1 MKKNILVF
9 FSACALLLTACGGG
23 ESNQAASDNPT
34 TAAAVMQAQTLAT
47 TVESTTS
54 PPAVAATTVESTT
67 TPSAVAAKAVDLTDA
82 ISILKMIVGL
92 EVNSGG
98 APLTA
103 YQAYAADVD
112 GNGMVELTDAIKVL
126 KRIVGLE
133 AATANWMFFN
143 GTPTVADK
151 LNPGLPASV
160 SAAVSNSTNVS
171 ITAVLR
177 GDVVS
182 SSAYTYSW
190 ALTSVPSGSSATLAS
205 PTAAN
210 PSFKAD
216 VAGAYVATL
225 TITDG
230 SNNVSTSSVTLTATS
245 SGSTTPTEP
254 TAMAP
259 LSPTI
264 ASVSSGNN
272 ATSVNFTAASTGAT
286 ATSFSATC
294 TPANGTA
301 VTADGSAS
309 PISVTGLLNGTSY
322 SCSVKA
328 VNAVGSSAASTAI
341 SVTTAEL
348 AYATPANFATAMER
362 SFSGTLVM
370 ASDMANRSRYMISDA
385 SSASGQASYLS
396 MGDTYS
402 AAAGYAAVSAT
413 LPTSTT
419 YANYL
424 SKLFL
429 VVSQGTTGFYRIDS
443 HLHPNN
449 SLDVDTTDGLK
460 LKFRNNFGIAT
471 SLYGYLTFS
480 YNATNGLLQAKKRYT
495 YSYTK
500 ASGTTG
506 GSRYTPSWTEVTGF
520 SAADYYVNFSG
531 GVYKLVQSASQAT
544 PLYLFNSPID
554 LGIPSFMNP
563 KSVAFVTNEP
573 APFMSKVTVAQI
585 EGISGTIY
593 KSVNTTYR
601 SQVATPGSDAS
612 TKLAADTMLA
622 AIKTTV
628 EANGGKL
635 RYAPA
640 VYTAYRDAAL
650 ATKLVSDSI
659 SDGTPGQNLVPYV
672 YFTNEKDTTTNIYH
686 PFMVVVSY
694 GNQASPNGLVDVPH
708 PPGDSS
714 TGPDYPSS
722 KVTRFSNLE
731 NYVQMI
737 PMRDYGQVTAVKD
750 NESVITKNLWTA
762 KPSLAANVYTYA
774 DEADN
779 GILIDGSV
787 MFPAYNNTLVPS
799 HLTGELSASGC
810 HVGQGGGGPHC
821 HSDGYQPGFG
831 LALYNDLDYVNKSHP
846 PLIGFGYDGIAL
858 FGKYRGTSDAG
869 LLGYT
874 TSLDDFGAHNH
885 DGIGYHYHAH
895 TVTGHT
901 PAGQTDG
908 STYPTIMYVL
918 MKGAYIGKVTTV
930 PCFRA
935 KTAFNTNKY
944 LGGTVTS
951 SVCP

>member
-1 MKKNILVF
+1 MNKITFTVL
-9 FSACALLLTACGGG
+9 SACAFLLSACGGSG
-23 ESNQAASDNPT
+23 STQAVADSPT
-34 TAAAVMQAQTLAT
+34 TAAAVVQAQTLAT
-47 TVESTTS
+47 STTS
-54 PPAVAATTVESTT
+54 ETST
-67 TPSAVAAKAVDLTDA
+67 TPSAVAAAAVDLTDA
-82 ISILKMIVGL
+82 IAILKMIVGL

-112 GNGMVELTDAIKVL
+112 GNGTVELTDAIKVL

-133 AATANWMFFN
+133 TATANWMFFN

-160 SAAVSNSTNVS
+160 SATVSNSTNVS
-171 ITAVLR
+171 MTAVLR

-190 ALTSVPSGSSATLAS
+190 ALTSVPSGSTATLAS
-205 PTAAN
+205 PTAAS

-216 VAGAYVATL
+216 VAGAYVATM

-230 SNNVSTSSVTLTATS
+230 SNNVSTSSVTLTAT
-245 SGSTTPTEP
+245 GTTTPTEP
-254 TAMAP
+254 TPTAP
-259 LSPTI
+259 LAPTL

-272 ATSVNFTAASTGAT
+272 AASVNFTAASTGT
-286 ATSFSATC
+286 SATSFTATC

-301 VTADGSAS
+301 VSADGSAS

-348 AYATPANFATAMER
+348 AYATPANFATAMTR
-362 SFSGTLVM
+362 SFSGNLVS
-370 ASDMANRSRYMISDA
+370 ASSLVSRSRYMISDA
-385 SSASGQASYLS
+385 SSASSQANYLS
-396 MGDTYS
+396 MGATYS
-402 AAAGYAAVSAT
+402 ASAGYAAESAT

-419 YANYL
+419 YADYL

-429 VVSQGTTGFYRIDS
+429 VVPQGSTGFYRIDS

-460 LKFRNNFGIAT
+460 LKFRNNFGKAT

-480 YNATNGLLQAKKRYT
+480 YNSTTKLLQAKKRYT
-495 YSYTK
+495 YSYST
-500 ASGTTG
+500 AGTIN
-506 GSRYTPSWTEVTGF
+506 TPTWTEVTGF
-520 SAADYYVNFSG
+520 SAADYYVNFTG
-531 GVYKLVQSASQAT
+531 GVYKLVPSESQAT
-544 PLYLFNSPID
+544 PLYVYNSPID
-554 LGIPSFMNP
+554 LGVPAFMNP
-563 KSVAFVTNEP
+563 KSVPFVTNLP
-573 APFMSKVTVAQI
+573 APFMSKVTIAQV
-585 EGISGTIY
+585 EGTNGTIY

-601 SQVATPGSDAS
+601 SQVATAGPDAN
-612 TKLAADTMLA
+612 TKLAAETMLA
-622 AIKTTV
+622 SIKTTV
-628 EANGGKL
+628 EASGGKL

-659 SDGTPGQNLVPYV
+659 ADGTPGQNLVPYV
-672 YFTNEKDTTTNIYH
+672 YFTNEKDASNVYH
-686 PFMVVVSY
+686 PFMVVVAY
-694 GNQASPNGLVDVPH
+694 GNQASPNGLVDVAR
-708 PPGDSS
+708 PPGYG
-714 TGPDYPSS
+714 TGSYGTS

-731 NYVQMI
+731 NYVHMI
-737 PMRDYGQVTAVKD
+737 PMRDYGQVTAVTD
-750 NESVITKNLWTA
+750 NSSVITKNLWTA
-762 KPSLAANVYTYA
+762 RTVSSLAANVYTYA
-774 DEADN
+774 DETDN

-799 HLTGELSASGC
+799 HVTGELSASGC

-821 HSDGYQPGFG
+821 HADGYQPGFG
-831 LALYNDLDYVNKSHP
+831 LALYNDLDYLNKSHP

-858 FGKYRGTSDAG
+858 FGKYRGTSDAS

-874 TSLDDFGAHNH
+874 TSLDEFGGHTH

-895 TVTGHT
+895 TVANHT
-901 PAGQTDG
+901 PVGQTAG
-908 STYPTIMYVL
+908 STYPTTMYVL

-930 PCFRA
+930 PCFRG
-935 KTAFNTNKY
+935 KTNFSSNKY
-944 LGGTVTS
+944 MGGTVTA

>member
-9 FSACALLLTACGGG
+9 FSACVLLLTACGGG

-34 TAAAVMQAQTLAT
+34 TAAAVLQAQTLAT
-47 TVESTTS
+47 TVESTTTPS
-54 PPAVAATTVESTT
+54 AVAATTVESTT

-112 GNGMVELTDAIKVL
+112 GNGKVELTDAIKVL

-133 AATANWMFFN
+133 TATAQWMFFN
-143 GTPTVADK
+143 GTPTVADM

-171 ITAVLR
+171 MSAVLR

-182 SSAYTYSW
+182 SSDYTYSW

-230 SNNVSTSSVTLTATS
+230 SNNVSTSSVTLTATA
-245 SGSTTPTEP
+245 SGSSTPTEP
-254 TAMAP
+254 TATAP
-259 LSPTI
+259 LSPTLV
-264 ASVSSGNN
+264 SVSSGNN

-301 VTADGSAS
+301 VSADGSAS
-309 PISVTGLLNGTSY
+309 PILVTGLLNGTSY
-322 SCSVKA
+322 LCSVKA
-328 VNAVGSSAASTAI
+328 VNAVGSSAASTAM

-362 SFSGTLVM
+362 SFSGNLVA
-370 ASDMANRSRYMISDA
+370 ASSLVSRSRYMISDA
-385 SSASGQASYLS
+385 SSASSQANYLS
-396 MGDTYS
+396 MGATYS
-402 AAAGYAAVSAT
+402 ATAGYAAESAT

-419 YANYL
+419 YADYL

-429 VVSQGTTGFYRIDS
+429 VVAQGSTGFYRIDS

-460 LKFRNNFGIAT
+460 LKFRNNFGKAT

-480 YNATNGLLQAKKRYT
+480 YNSSTKLLQAKKRYA
-495 YSYTK
+495 YSYTT
-500 ASGTTG
+500 SG
-506 GSRYTPSWTEVTGF
+506 SINTPTWTEVTPF
-520 SAADYYVNFSG
+520 SAADYYVNFTG
-531 GVYKLVQSASQAT
+531 GVYKLVQSVSQAT
-544 PLYLFNSPID
+544 PLYLYNSPID
-554 LGIPSFMNP
+554 LGVPSFMNP
-563 KSVAFVTNEP
+563 KNVAFVTNEP
-573 APFMSKVTVAQI
+573 APFMSKVTIAQT
-585 EGISGTIY
+585 EGINGSIY
-593 KSVNTTYR
+593 RSVNAAYR
-601 SQVATPGSDAS
+601 SQVATPGPDAN
-612 TKLAADTMLA
+612 TKLAAETMLA
-622 AIKTTV
+622 TIKTTV
-628 EANGGKL
+628 EASGGKL
-635 RYAPA
+635 RYAPG

-672 YFTNEKDTTTNIYH
+672 YFTNEKDASNVYH

-708 PPGDSS
+708 PPGYGTGSYS
-714 TGPDYPSS
+714 TS

-737 PMRDYGQVTAVKD
+737 PLRDYGQVTAVMD
-750 NESVITKNLWTA
+750 NSAVITKNLWTA
-762 KPSLAANVYTYA
+762 RTVSTLAADVYTYA

-799 HLTGELSASGC
+799 HLSGELSASGC

-821 HSDGYQPGFG
+821 HADGYQPGFG

-874 TSLDDFGAHNH
+874 TTLDDFGGHNH
-885 DGIGYHYHAH
+885 DGIGYHFHAH
-895 TVTGHT
+895 TVTDHT
-901 PAGQTDG
+901 PVGQTAG
-908 STYPTIMYVL
+908 STYPTTMNVL

-944 LGGTVTS
+944 LGGTVTA

>member
-1 MKKNILVF
+1 MKKITFTVL
-9 FSACALLLTACGGG
+9 SACAFLLSACGGSG
-23 ESNQAASDNPT
+23 STQAVADSPT
-34 TAAAVMQAQTLAT
+34 TAAAVVQAQTLAT
-47 TVESTTS
+47 STTS
-54 PPAVAATTVESTT
+54 ETST
-67 TPSAVAAKAVDLTDA
+67 TPSAVAAAAVDLTDA

-112 GNGMVELTDAIKVL
+112 GNGAVELTDAIKVL

-133 AATANWMFFN
+133 TATANWMFFN

-160 SAAVSNSTNVS
+160 SATVSNSTNVS
-171 ITAVLR
+171 MTAVLR

-190 ALTSVPSGSSATLAS
+190 ALTSVPSGSTATLAS
-205 PTAAN
+205 PTAAS

-216 VAGAYVATL
+216 VAGAYVATM

-230 SNNVSTSSVTLTATS
+230 SRNVSTSSVTLTAT
-245 SGSTTPTEP
+245 GSNTTTEP
-254 TAMAP
+254 TPTAP

-272 ATSVNFTAASTGAT
+272 AASVNFTAASTGTA
-286 ATSFSATC
+286 ATSFTATC

-301 VTADGSAS
+301 VSAEGSAS

-328 VNAVGSSAASTAI
+328 VNAVGSSAASTAM

-362 SFSGTLVM
+362 SFSGNLVA
-370 ASDMANRSRYMISDA
+370 ASSLVSRSRYMISDA
-385 SSASGQASYLS
+385 SSASSQANYLS
-396 MGDTYS
+396 LGATYN
-402 AAAGYAAVSAT
+402 ATTGYAAESAT

-419 YANYL
+419 YADYL

-429 VVSQGTTGFYRIDS
+429 VVAQGTTGFYRIDS

-460 LKFRNNFGIAT
+460 LKFRNNFGKAT

-480 YNATNGLLQAKKRYT
+480 YNSSTKLLQAKKRYA
-495 YSYTK
+495 YSYTT
-500 ASGTTG
+500 SG
-506 GSRYTPSWTEVTGF
+506 SINTPTWTEVTPF
-520 SAADYYVNFSG
+520 SAADYYVNFTG
-531 GVYKLVQSASQAT
+531 GVYKLVQSVSQAT
-544 PLYLFNSPID
+544 PLYLYNSPID
-554 LGIPSFMNP
+554 LGVPSFMNP
-563 KSVAFVTNEP
+563 KNVAFVTNEP
-573 APFMSKVTVAQI
+573 APFMSKVTVAQT
-585 EGISGTIY
+585 EGINGSIY
-593 KSVNTTYR
+593 RSVNAAYR
-601 SQVATPGSDAS
+601 SQVATPGPDAN
-612 TKLAADTMLA
+612 TKLAAETMLA
-622 AIKTTV
+622 TIKTTV
-628 EANGGKL
+628 EASGGKL
-635 RYAPA
+635 RYAPG

-672 YFTNEKDTTTNIYH
+672 YFTNEKDASNVYH

-708 PPGDSS
+708 PPGYGAGSYS
-714 TGPDYPSS
+714 TSP
-722 KVTRFSNLE
+722 VTRFSNLE

-737 PMRDYGQVTAVKD
+737 PLRDYGQVTAVTD
-750 NESVITKNLWTA
+750 NSAVITKNLWTA
-762 KPSLAANVYTYA
+762 RTVSTLAADVYTYA

-799 HLTGELSASGC
+799 HLSGELSASGC

-821 HSDGYQPGFG
+821 HADGYQPGFG

-858 FGKYRGTSDAG
+858 FGRYRGTSDAG

-874 TSLDDFGAHNH
+874 TTLDDFGGHNH
-885 DGIGYHYHAH
+885 DGIGYHFHAH
-895 TVTGHT
+895 TVTDHT
-901 PAGQTDG
+901 PVGQTAG
-908 STYPTIMYVL
+908 STYPTTMNVL

-944 LGGTVTS
+944 LGGTVTA